1 MQPIGLFVTLKDA
14 RAWMLLPRLIEA
26 LVCHACMLTRQL
38 AHDQRH
44 AYARGGQQRNGLQQR
59 LLCLVDMDVA
69 QLEGWGSSGTEAI
82 KDLSFVNSV
91 FHALM
96 SPELWPHNVS
106 HM

>member
-1 MQPIGLFVTLKDA
+1 MQPMGLIVTLKDA

-69 QLEGWGSSGTEAI
+69 QLEGWGGSGNQIFEFCKLRA
-82 KDLSFVNSV
+82 SC
-91 FHALM
+91 
-96 SPELWPHNVS
+96 PHEPRVMAS
-106 HM
+106 